1 MYYGADYYP
10 EHWPEER
17 WPEDA
22 RLMREAGFNVAR
34 MAEFAWTKMEPR
46 EAEFDFGWLDRAIA
60 LLGEQG
66 ISTVLGTPTA
76 SPPAWVMRAYPEC
89 FLVREDGQR
98 LTYGHRRNT
107 CPTSPIYRQY
117 SARIVTVMAEHYAD
131 NAHVIGWQIDNEFGD
146 RCYCEAC
153 QRAFQEWLKSKYGS
167 LEALNAA
174 WGTVFWSHIYTAWQ
188 EIPLPWATSYTHN
201 PSLAL
206 DYRRFVS
213 DTYVDYQKLQVDIL
227 RRLNPDRF
235 ITHNLMGFRYPKLNY
250 FHLAE
255 DLDVVSWDNYPRYRG
270 QPDLASR
277 ALSHDTM
284 RGLKGSNFWVMEE
297 QSGPTGNVEVHSAPR
312 PGEIA
317 YWAWQAVAHG
327 ADGIVY
333 FRWRTCRFGSEE
345 YWHGILDHDGAP
357 RRRYR
362 EVAQL
367 GAALQR
373 MGTQIDSSH
382 SQATAALLL
391 SYDSRFALQ
400 NQPQN
405 PGFNYEAIFA
415 SYYRALWN
423 RHIPMDIIPPDAD
436 LSRYMLVIAPALYIL
451 DDATAARLRDY
462 AAGGGTLVTTCRSGV
477 MDAHNVVVN
486 QALPGL
492 LASLCGIEV
501 EEYDSRDPGD
511 TLSLVAAD
519 LLGGGSFV
527 ACTWA
532 DVLEPNGA
540 EVLARYG
547 AHSGA
552 DYYAGR
558 AAVTAH
564 AFGRGQ
570 AIYVGTVPDDAFL
583 DQLTGWLCKGRGIAA
598 PLDVPQGI
606 EVTVRDSG
614 DARFLFLLNGT
625 AEEQRVNV
633 GSGGRDLA
641 GGEAISGEMALD
653 PLQVLI
659 LEQEREK

>member
-22 RLMREAGFNVAR
+22 RLMMEAGFNVAR
-34 MAEFAWTKMEPR
+34 MAEFAWTRMEPH
-46 EAEFDFGWLDRAIA
+46 EGEFDFDWLDRAIA
-60 LLGEQG
+60 LLSDQG

-76 SPPAWVMRAYPEC
+76 SPPAWLMRAYPEC
-89 FLVREDGQR
+89 FLVREDGQ
-98 LTYGHRRNT
+98 RRNT

-117 SARIVTVMAEHYAD
+117 SARIVAAMAEHVAD

-146 RCYCEAC
+146 HCYCEAC
-153 QRAFQEWLKSKYGS
+153 QRAFQEWLKGRYSS

-174 WGTVFWSHIYTAWQ
+174 WGTVFWSHTYTAWQ
-188 EIPLPWATSYTHN
+188 EIPLPWATSSTHN

-206 DYRRFVS
+206 DYRRFMS
-213 DTYVDYQKLQVDIL
+213 DTYEQYQRLQVDIL
-227 RRLNPDRF
+227 RRLSPGRF
-235 ITHNLMGFRYPKLNY
+235 ITHNLMGFGYPKLNY
-250 FHLAE
+250 FHLAQYL
-255 DLDVVSWDNYPRYRG
+255 DLVSWDNYPRYRG
-270 QPDLASR
+270 QPDLAAR

-284 RGLKGSNFWVMEE
+284 RGLKGRSFWVMEE

-345 YWHGILDHDGAP
+345 YWHGILDHDGVP
-357 RRRYR
+357 RRRYHD
-362 EVAQL
+362 VAQM
-367 GAALQR
+367 GETLQR
-373 MGTQIDSSH
+373 MGTEIDGSH
-382 SQATAALLL
+382 SPAAAALLL

-405 PGFNYEAIFA
+405 PGFSYEALFA
-415 SYYRALWN
+415 SYYRALWK
-423 RHIPMDIIPPDAD
+423 RHIPVDIIPPSAD
-436 LSRYMLVIAPALYIL
+436 LSSYRLVIAPALYIL
-451 DDATAARLRDY
+451 DEATAARLHAY
-462 AAGGGTLVTTCRSGV
+462 VACGGTLVITCRSGV
-477 MDAHNVVVN
+477 MDEHNVVVN

-492 LASLCGIEV
+492 LAGLCGAEV

-519 LLGGGSFV
+519 GLGGGCFG

-532 DVLEPNGA
+532 DVLEPKGA
-540 EVLARYG
+540 TALARYG

-564 AFGRGQ
+564 AFGQGR
-570 AIYVGTVPDDAFL
+570 AIYVGTIPDDAFL
-583 DQLTGWLCKGRGIAA
+583 DQLTGWLCEKQGIAA
-598 PLDVPQGI
+598 PLDAPEGI
-606 EVTVRDSG
+606 EVTVRESD
-614 DARFLFLLNGT
+614 DARFLILLNGT
-625 AEEQRVNV
+625 VEEQRINI
-633 GSGGRDLA
+633 GGGGRDLA
-641 GGEAISGEMALD
+641 SGEAISGEIALD
-653 PLQVLI
+653 PLEVLI
-659 LEQEREK
+659 LKQVK